1 MNGQEHIPA
10 DLLDTLLNVNSIEQA
25 ENIVQQ
31 YLPEEGEVFDLGQKR
46 HFKTS
51 FANIFILWAET
62 RWG

>member
-31 YLPEEGEVFDLGQKR
+31 YLPEEGGAFYDQQLHYLSNGI
-46 HFKTS
+46 HDTFLMLD
-51 FANIFILWAET
+51 I
-62 RWG
+62 RWR